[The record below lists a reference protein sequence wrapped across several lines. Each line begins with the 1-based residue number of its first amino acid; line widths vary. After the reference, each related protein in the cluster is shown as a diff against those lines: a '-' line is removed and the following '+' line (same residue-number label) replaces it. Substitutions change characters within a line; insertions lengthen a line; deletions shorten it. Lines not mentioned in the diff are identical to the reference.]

1 MLILKVGEV
10 VSLENVDGETPT
22 DYRNYPRRVSLSP
35 GLHKQTKKKS
45 GVGSSNAPNTVM
57 ADHPL

>member
-22 DYRNYPRRVSLSP
+22 DYRNYPRRVSPSP
-35 GLHKQTKKKS
+35 GLHKQTKKKIRRRKLQRTQHCY
-45 GVGSSNAPNTVM
+45 G
-57 ADHPL
+57 